1 MNTGQMMIGVMAMG
15 LLTLTILNFNK
26 GSLTTQDN
34 LIYNKEFILATSVAQ
49 SILDEISTKEFD
61 EEIVKGKTIDSEND
75 FSSNLKSEGE
85 SYSDF
90 DDIDDYNNYSKTEL
104 IPGMGTFSVEVSVN
118 YMTNSLSTSTTQTY
132 NKNVTVRVTNS
143 ALMNYYTNKQDT
155 LSMSTLFSQWKML

>member
-1 MNTGQMMIGVMAMG
+1 MNTGQMMIGVLAMG

-61 EEIVKGKTIDSEND
+61 EEIINGNTINSEND
-75 FSSNLKSEGE
+75 FSSSLGNDGE
-85 SYSDF
+85 SYPDF
-90 DDIDDYNNYSKTEL
+90 DDIDDYDGHSRPEL
-104 IPGMGTFSVEVSVN
+104 IPGMGTFDIEVKVE
-118 YMTNSLSTSTTQTY
+118 YMTNSLSTSTSQTY

-143 ALMNYYTNKQDT
+143 ALMNYYTDKQDT